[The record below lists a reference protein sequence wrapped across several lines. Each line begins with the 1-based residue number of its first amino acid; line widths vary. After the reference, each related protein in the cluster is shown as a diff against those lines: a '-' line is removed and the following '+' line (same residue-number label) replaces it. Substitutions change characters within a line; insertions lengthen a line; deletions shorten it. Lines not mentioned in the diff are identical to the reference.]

1 MGKQYLCGMD
11 LILLHVT
18 NEKMKQKIVVETI
31 AFLFIV
37 LFVYAAV
44 TKLMDYEKFSIQL
57 GQSPMLTAFAH
68 WLAWIVPGIE
78 ILISVCLAI
87 PLLRLYAFYS
97 AFSLM
102 VMFTAYIIAILN
114 FSTYIPCSCGGVL
127 ERLTWQ
133 EHLVFNLVF
142 VVLAAAGVIL
152 LTSKAEREVTVFSD
166 QSC

>member
-1 MGKQYLCGMD
+1 
-11 LILLHVT
+11 
-18 NEKMKQKIVVETI
+18 MKQKIVVEII

-57 GQSPMLTAFAH
+57 GQSPMLTAFAP
-68 WLAWIVPGIE
+68 WLAWIVPGAE
-78 ILISVCLAI
+78 ILISVCLAF

-127 ERLTWQ
+127 ERLSWQ
-133 EHLVFNLVF
+133 EHLAFNVAFVF
-142 VVLAAAGVIL
+142 LAAAGIIL
-152 LTSKAEREVTVFSD
+152 LSPKTERELTVFPD

>member
-1 MGKQYLCGMD
+1 
-11 LILLHVT
+11 
-18 NEKMKQKIVVETI
+18 MKQKIVVEII

-57 GQSPMLTAFAH
+57 GQSPMLTSFAP
-68 WLAWIVPGIE
+68 WLAWIVPGVE

-127 ERLTWQ
+127 ERLSWQ
-133 EHLVFNLVF
+133 EHLAFNVAFVFLD
-142 VVLAAAGVIL
+142 ATGIIL
-152 LTSKAEREVTVFSD
+152 LSPKTERELTVFPD